1 MVSFGSDRLPERAAA
16 VKILI
21 AGGFGVGK
29 TTLVGTVSEVPPLHT
44 EEMMTEVGV
53 GVDDTVGIEAKSRT
67 TVALDFGRITLSE
80 ELVLYLF
87 GAPGQE
93 RFWSLWH
100 DLAIGAL
107 GAIVLVDTR
116 RLEAGFG
123 SIDFFERRG
132 IPFVVAINRF
142 DEAVEYTVDEVR
154 DALDLDPEVPIV
166 PCDVRTRE
174 SGRDVL
180 LALVDHLLGVPVP
193 AGAGRAPA
201 GAAGG

>member
-1 MVSFGSDRLPERAAA
+1 MVSFGSDRLPENAAA
-16 VKILI
+16 VKVLI

-29 TTLVGTVSEVPPLHT
+29 TTFVGAVSEVPPLHT
-44 EEMMTEVGV
+44 EEVMTEVGV
-53 GVDDTVGIEAKSRT
+53 GVDDTSGVEAKTQT

-80 ELVLYLF
+80 DLVLYLF

-93 RFWSLWH
+93 RFWSLWD

-107 GAIVLVDTR
+107 GAIVLMDTR

-132 IPFVVAINRF
+132 IPFVVAVNRF
-142 DEAVEYTVDEVR
+142 DSAVEYTAAEVR
-154 DALDLDPEVPIV
+154 DALDLDPHVPTV
-166 PCDVRTRE
+166 LCDARSRT

-180 LALVDHLLGVPVP
+180 LALVDHLVAGAPVL
-193 AGAGRAPA
+193 AGAGPK
-201 GAAGG
+201 GHG